1 MLHQYE
7 KLVLH
12 SLKTGTKTLE
22 ELMKELPYMKRDSIM
37 RAAYWLKEKGAVKIH
52 ESKTQS
58 FKLGEE
64 GERFLRMGFP
74 EFQLIKKLREG
85 WSFDELAEEEKRV
98 GLPWAK
104 RNRWIKI
111 ESGRPLLTSEGEKAL
126 KEGQREQ
133 ILLKK
138 ISEGITPNV
147 NDSQILELLLRRGD
161 VLRSVEN
168 KQLSF
173 SLTKKG
179 EELARN
185 IKRHD
190 LTGRGDAWVVD
201 YADSKSP
208 HINEINVLTKELIT
222 NGVWKEF
229 RLREYDIDS
238 PVEKSFLG
246 KKHPLRKMI
255 ERIRKIF
262 IEMGFEEM
270 EDRLVE
276 SSFWNFDAL
285 FQPQDHPARDLMD
298 TFYLSPPE
306 KIPLPKDEVVE
317 RVKKTHEEKWKY
329 KWDRGIAEQ
338 AVLRT
343 HDTAISPQYMLKVRK
358 GERKAPAKFFTV
370 GRVYRN
376 EATDFKHLSEFH
388 QVGGIIVYEDATFC
402 DLLGLLKEFYRKLGF
417 EKIRFSP
424 SYFPYTEPSLEVEV
438 YYEEKKQWLEL
449 GGAGVF
455 RPEVCLPIWGKY
467 PVLAWGLSL
476 ERPTM
481 LMMGLKDIRQFYRN
495 DISWLREARV

>member
-12 SLKTGTKTLE
+12 SLKKGSRTLE
-22 ELMKELPYMKRDSIM
+22 ELINDTNLQRDSAS
-37 RAAYWLKEKGAVKIH
+37 RACYWLQDKGAVEIH
-52 ESKTQS
+52 ESITQS
-58 FKLGEE
+58 YGLGGE
-64 GERFLRMGFP
+64 GKKFLESGFP
-74 EFQLIKKLREG
+74 EFNLIKKLKQGKGFEAF
-85 WSFDELAEEEKRV
+85 SELEKNV

-104 RNRWIKI
+104 RNGWVHI
-111 ESGRPLLTSEGEKAL
+111 EGGKVVLIREGERVLERDQEEEK
-126 KEGQREQ
+126 
-133 ILLKK
+133 LLRK
-138 ISEGITPNV
+138 ISKGETPDKENMPLIKV
-147 NDSQILELLLRRGD
+147 LLRRGD
-161 VLRSVEN
+161 VLKSIEN

-179 EELARN
+179 EKLAEELKDVDTTKDTN
-185 IKRHD
+185 VITKED
-190 LTGRGDAWVVD
+190 LTTGRW
-201 YADSKSP
+201 
-208 HINEINVLTKELIT
+208 KEL
-222 NGVWKEF
+222 K
-229 RLREYDIDS
+229 LREYNIDS
-238 PVEKSFLG
+238 PVEKTFPG
-246 KKHPLRKMI
+246 KKHPLRRVI

-298 TFYLSPPE
+298 TFYLSSPE
-306 KIPLPKDEVVE
+306 IIPLPKDEVVE
-317 RVKKTHEEKWKY
+317 RVRKIHEEKWKY
-329 KWDRGIAEQ
+329 KWDRKVAEQ

-388 QVGGIIVYEDATFC
+388 QVGGIILYEDTTFQ

-417 EKIRFSP
+417 EKIRFFP
-424 SYFPYTEPSLEVEV
+424 SYFPYTEPSLEVQV
-438 YYEEKKQWLEL
+438 YYEEKRQWLEL

-495 DISWLREARV
+495 DVTWLREARV

>member
-12 SLKTGTKTLE
+12 SLKRGSRTLE
-22 ELMKELPYMKRDSIM
+22 ELSRDTALNKDSIT
-37 RAAYWLKEKGAVKIH
+37 RAAYWLKEKGAVEIH
-52 ESKTQS
+52 ETKTQS
-58 FKLGEE
+58 FQLGAE
-64 GERFLRMGFP
+64 GKKFLEFGFP
-74 EFQLIKKLREG
+74 EFNLIKKLKQG
-85 WSFDELAEEEKRV
+85 KSFEALSEEERRV

-104 RNRWIKI
+104 RNGWVSIGAGKIALTKAGAKVLEEGQQEENVLIKI
-111 ESGRPLLTSEGEKAL
+111 SKGGALGKEDMQVINVLLG
-126 KEGQREQ
+126 
-133 ILLKK
+133 
-138 ISEGITPNV
+138 
-147 NDSQILELLLRRGD
+147 RGD
-161 VLRSVEN
+161 ILRSVES
-168 KQLSF
+168 KQLAF
-173 SLTKKG
+173 SLTKHG
-179 EELARN
+179 EKLAKELR
-185 IKRHD
+185 
-190 LTGRGDAWVVD
+190 LGDKVD
-201 YADSKSP
+201 V
-208 HINEINVLTKELIT
+208 NVLRKEEIVT
-222 NGVWKEF
+222 GKWKNVK
-229 RLREYDIDS
+229 LREYDINS
-238 PVEKSFLG
+238 PVERYSPG
-246 KKHPLRKMI
+246 KKHPLRKTI

-329 KWDRGIAEQ
+329 RWDRGIAEQ

>member
-7 KLVLH
+7 KAVLR
-12 SLKTGTKTLE
+12 SLRKGSQTLE
-22 ELMKELPYMKRDSIM
+22 ELARNTNLNRDSAS
-37 RAAYWLKEKGAVKIH
+37 RACYWLKEKGAVDVH
-52 ESKTQS
+52 ESITYS
-58 FKLGEE
+58 YELGEE
-64 GERFLRMGFP
+64 GKKFLGSGFP
-74 EFQLIKKLREG
+74 ELNLIKKLKHG
-85 WSFDELAEEEKRV
+85 KSFDEMSEEERRI

-104 RNRWIKI
+104 RNGWVLI
-111 ESGRPLLTSEGEKAL
+111 EGGRAAVSREGEKVL
-126 KEGQREQ
+126 QQGQEDET
-133 ILLKK
+133 LLRK
-138 ISEGITPNV
+138 ISRGETPSR
-147 NDSQILELLLRRGD
+147 DDLPIIKTLLGRGD
-161 VLRSVEN
+161 VLRRVES

-179 EELARN
+179 EKLA
-185 IKRHD
+185 
-190 LTGRGDAWVVD
+190 GEADAT
-201 YADSKSP
+201 ADV
-208 HINEINVLTKELIT
+208 NVLTKQELT
-222 NGVWKEF
+222 TGKWRELK
-229 RLREYDIDS
+229 LREYNIDS
-238 PVEKSFLG
+238 PVERVFPG
-246 KKHPLRKMI
+246 KKHPLRKVI
-255 ERIRKIF
+255 ERIRRIF
-262 IEMGFEEM
+262 IELGFEEM

-298 TFYLSPPE
+298 TFYLSSPE
-306 KIPLPKDEVVE
+306 TIPLPKDDVVE

-329 KWDRGIAEQ
+329 SWNSEIAQQ

-388 QVGGIIVYEDATFC
+388 QVGGIILYEDATFR

-424 SYFPYTEPSLEVEV
+424 SYFPYTEPSLEIEV
-438 YYEEKKQWLEL
+438 YYEGRKQWLEL

-455 RPEVCLPIWGKY
+455 RPEVCLPTWGKY

-495 DISWLREARV
+495 DVSWLREAKV